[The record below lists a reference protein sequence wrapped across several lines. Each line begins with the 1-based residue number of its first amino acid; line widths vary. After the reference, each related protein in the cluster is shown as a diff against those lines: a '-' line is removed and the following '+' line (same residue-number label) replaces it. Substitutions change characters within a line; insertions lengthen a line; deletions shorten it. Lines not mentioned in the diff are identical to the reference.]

1 MFDAPKKDTF
11 KIQII
16 HILEHAY
23 LCDKQNEIITEEG
36 IVSQKASWR
45 RWIMRWVLRGG
56 DE

>member
-36 IVSQKASWR
+36 IVSQKAS
-45 RWIMRWVLRGG
+45 
-56 DE
+56 